1 MSLLSSWESRRGC
14 CRSGKSSFCKYAG
27 HLLRCYAKINPQ
39 RIRSGTDATGSK
51 LQQVFRQKNLSLD
64 SVHGSTL
71 SNMPAVNFCSRLV
84 SVPPICKSAGK
95 AGRLRCRFIKNSPR
109 RIRSGT
115 DAAGSKLQQ
124 VFRQK
129 NLSLDSVHGRTLSN
143 MPAGVFYT
151 LLASALS
158 ISKRLFFTIYSTSTS
173 SHWQKH
179 TSLYIFWQ
187 RVSAVPRH
195 RYCLRRAVSVLLPNI
210 LIVSKYP

>member
-14 CRSGKSSFCKYAG
+14 CRSGKSSFCKYAA

-95 AGRLRCRFIKNSPR
+95 AGHLLRCIIKSVHPCTLLMAK
-109 RIRSGT
+109 GL
-115 DAAGSKLQQ
+115 SKNFSFWTVSLG
-124 VFRQK
+124 FFAMSKIKSLMYK
-129 NLSLDSVHGRTLSN
+129 NLIFNSRGCRKSN
-143 MPAGVFYT
+143 QFLRHPLVVEQLYT
-151 LLASALS
+151 D
-158 ISKRLFFTIYSTSTS
+158 I
-173 SHWQKH
+173 
-179 TSLYIFWQ
+179 
-187 RVSAVPRH
+187 
-195 RYCLRRAVSVLLPNI
+195 
-210 LIVSKYP
+210 